1 MHWRIQELPK
11 GGHIR
16 DYCKEKLFRHG
27 RKPAAGENFILPPT
41 LSYVAFGAL
50 SEEEMG
56 FHQARTAKSPG
67 TFKNFS
73 RHVKIDPACGS
84 PPCRVRFVAET
95 SGGSIVTGRV
105 SLHLAA
111 KRPHLR
117 LGGLG
122 ERLSSPS
129 GSGRSPAAKRLW

>member
-1 MHWRIQELPK
+1 PA
-11 GGHIR
+11 GGEHV
-16 DYCKEKLFRHG
+16 F
-27 RKPAAGENFILPPT
+27 LPPT
-41 LSYVAFGAL
+41 LSYVAFSAL
-50 SEEEMG
+50 LRRRNGLS
-56 FHQARTAKSPG
+56 SG
-67 TFKNFS
+67 TDGQITWHVLNFS
-73 RHVKIDPACGS
+73 RHERACRHVKIDPACGS

-95 SGGSIVTGRV
+95 SGGSNVTGRV
-105 SLHLAA
+105 SLPLAA